1 MAGHH
6 LRPRGLAA
14 AVSSGAAGQVRAPRM
29 LILAAVAGSAVTI
42 VLHGLLTR
50 RLKSCML
57 TPSEQNVWIDLL
69 GAARGAR
76 ARRVNR
82 VPRYGHFSYCAQTIL
97 PRRTVPIDLQLYE

>member
-1 MAGHH
+1 MGS
-6 LRPRGLAA
+6 LRGLAA

-57 TPSEQNVWIDLL
+57 TPSEHNVLVWIDLL

-82 VPRYGHFSYCAQTIL
+82 VPRYGHFSYCAQSIL